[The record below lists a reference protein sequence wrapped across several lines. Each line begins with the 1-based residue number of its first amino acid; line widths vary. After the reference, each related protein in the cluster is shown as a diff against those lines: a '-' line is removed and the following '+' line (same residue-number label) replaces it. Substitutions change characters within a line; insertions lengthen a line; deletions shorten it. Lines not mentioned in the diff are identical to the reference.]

1 MGGYVL
7 LRSQPRCLGACAART
22 LGSAY
27 VRLGRIRLLG
37 DDDFGGQ
44 DFTNYMPSPDTPT
57 PSYYPTAAGPPS
69 PDTPTPSYYPTAAGP
84 PSPPSSSG
92 GGSSNSGMPKIG
104 VTTGKP
110 GTTISIGTGSG
121 SGVNLTTK
129 NQPAAVSAG
138 TNFMQS
144 LSNTELAIGGIAG
157 LALLLAIAG

>member
-44 DFTNYMPSPDTPT
+44 DFTNYM
-57 PSYYPTAAGPPS
+57 PS

>member
-44 DFTNYMPSPDTPT
+44 DFTNYM
-57 PSYYPTAAGPPS
+57 PS

-144 LSNTELAIGGIAG
+144 LSNTELAIGGIAS

>member
-1 MGGYVL
+1 MGGYVR

-69 PDTPTPSYYPTAAGP
+69 P
-84 PSPPSSSG
+84 PSSSG
-92 GGSSNSGMPKIG
+92 GGGSSSSGMPQIG

-144 LSNTELAIGGIAG
+144 LSNTELAIGGIAS